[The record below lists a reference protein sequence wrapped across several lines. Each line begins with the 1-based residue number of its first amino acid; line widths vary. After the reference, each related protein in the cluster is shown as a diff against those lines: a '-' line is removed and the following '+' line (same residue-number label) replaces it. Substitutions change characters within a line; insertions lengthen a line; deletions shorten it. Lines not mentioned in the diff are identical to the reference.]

1 MLIKP
6 WHIIVATV
14 TASVVAVTGVGA
26 VGVDEFRSSQTEAI
40 ELAQGSLSDAQERI
54 DEAAARITDLEL
66 AISNAQ
72 DILDSSEGKTLDEQA
87 REELDKE
94 IDAAQKTLKQ
104 EKEQL
109 FSLKQTVRTLA
120 ALDINGFFWPGNV
133 RDTATAVSTAEGADT
148 TKIITKVSGIGDRIK
163 AVQSAQAAWQAEQDR
178 EAAEKAAAEAAAEA
192 AKRMAAPRK
201 ISQTGTLTEG
211 GGSTAPSAPAPPANP
226 ASIQS
231 VQGFSVESYVLA
243 LAPNSTI
250 SWIDGL
256 CSGYYVCGRAWVGGV
271 NTTPVRIELDGLL
284 RDIYSNPIGISVLVH
299 EAAHARQ
306 WWTYGPAILDQ
317 SLLQAP
323 QFAAPPGSSDE
334 QQRAAAI
341 RAVEYMADCAT
352 IGKLG
357 YSTGAYTSSC
367 SPDQLASISSI
378 W

>member
-54 DEAAARITDLEL
+54 DEAAARIADLEL

-72 DILDSSEGKTLDEQA
+72 DILDGSQGKTLDEQA
-87 REELDKE
+87 REDLDKE
-94 IDAAQKTLKQ
+94 IAASQKTLKQ

-133 RDTATAVSTAEGADT
+133 KDTATAVSSAEGADT

-163 AVQSAQAAWQAEQDR
+163 AVQSAQATWQAEQDR
-178 EAAEKAAAEAAAEA
+178 VAAEKAAAEAAAEA

-201 ISQTGTLTEG
+201 ISQTSTLTDDG
-211 GGSTAPSAPAPPANP
+211 GATAPSAPAPPANSAAVEP
-226 ASIQS
+226 
-231 VQGFSVESYVLA
+231 VLGFSVESYVLA
-243 LAPNSTI
+243 LAPNSYI
-250 SWIDGL
+250 EWVDDL

-284 RDIYSNPIGISVLVH
+284 REIYSNPIGISVLVH

-306 WWTYGPAILDQ
+306 WWNYGADIITT
-317 SLLQAP
+317 S
-323 QFAAPPGSSDE
+323 E
-334 QQRAAAI
+334 QQSGLTGVP
-341 RAVEYMADCAT
+341 AVEYMADCAT

-367 SPDQLASISSI
+367 SPDQLASISGI

>member
-40 ELAQGSLSDAQERI
+40 ELAQDSLADAQERI
-54 DEAAARITDLEL
+54 DEAAARIADLEL

-72 DILDSSEGKTLDEQA
+72 DILTSSQGKTLDEQA
-87 REELDKE
+87 REELDDE
-94 IDAAQKTLKQ
+94 IARAQKTLKE

-109 FSLKQTVRTLA
+109 FALKQIVRNLS
-120 ALDINGFFWPGNV
+120 ALDINGFFWPGNIT
-133 RDTATAVSTAEGADT
+133 DSAVAVTSAQGADT

-163 AVQSAQAAWQAEQDR
+163 AVQTAQAAWQAEQDR
-178 EAAEKAAAEAAAEA
+178 VAAEKAAAEA

-201 ISQTGTLTEG
+201 ISQTSTLSEG
-211 GGSTAPSAPAPPANP
+211 GGATAPSAPAPPSNLANV
-226 ASIQS
+226 QS

-256 CSGYYVCGRAWVGGV
+256 CSGYYVCGRAWVGGA

-323 QFAAPPGSSDE
+323 QFAAPPGSTPE

-352 IGKLG
+352 IGKIG

-367 SPDQLASISSI
+367 TPEQLAAISSI